1 MACPSPGTDS
11 TNTRIAA
18 SQRAPIRSL
27 LDVLTHLVGRIDLR
41 HRAFVGAAF
50 GRLGMVPL
58 GQGDPRA
65 SEFAGIFAAQLALE
79 TLEDE

>member
-1 MACPSPGTDS
+1 
-11 TNTRIAA
+11 
-18 SQRAPIRSL
+18 
-27 LDVLTHLVGRIDLR
+27 
-41 HRAFVGAAF
+41 
-50 GRLGMVPL
+50 MVPL